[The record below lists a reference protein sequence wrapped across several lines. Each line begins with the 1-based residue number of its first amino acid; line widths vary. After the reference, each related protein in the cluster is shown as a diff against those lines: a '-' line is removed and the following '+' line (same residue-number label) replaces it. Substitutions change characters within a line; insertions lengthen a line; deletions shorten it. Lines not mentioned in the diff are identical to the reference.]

1 MMRAAVSEALVA
13 VDQVG
18 RAAVDLVAL
27 VAVISE
33 ALVAVIS
40 EVLVAV
46 ETLQETQMLGTTRRC
61 HFLDLMVRIPGF
73 GRISAWIISG
83 FSTLIL
89 RSGWYQRR
97 CIWMVMQLCGS
108 RRID

>member
-13 VDQVG
+13 VDQVAL
-18 RAAVDLVAL
+18 AAVDLV
-27 VAVISE
+27 E
-33 ALVAVIS
+33 LVAVIS

-61 HFLDLMVRIPGF
+61 HFLDLMVRIPEF

-89 RSGWYQRR
+89 RSGWYQRC